1 MADARSIPSNPCSRR
16 STSRRHEQHG
26 FTLVELLVGMVVASF
41 VMAGAL
47 TITLSSREIYEADQ
61 GRTAVNQNLRIAL
74 DLLGID
80 LRQAGE
86 RLPADFPAIEIADGT
101 DGAPDQLLIRRNLL
115 SAVLPVCEEI
125 NAGST
130 SDEVRVVD
138 TGVTPPQGCDPVPDD
153 DGDGWPDN
161 IQTWRDYRDSQGGS
175 ILAYV
180 YNPVSRQGEFFL
192 YDGEGATDDH
202 FNRGD
207 GEAWQHTYPVAE
219 MCRVYLLEERLFRMN
234 EDLLQYLP
242 SDDPA
247 NPINLVDHLTDLQI
261 NAILVDGSIQSAFT
275 ASDAWDNLRAIEI
288 TVSGEAQVRQETVSR
303 TLSARYFPRNVLSL

>member
-1 MADARSIPSNPCSRR
+1 MADARFIPSNPCSRR
-16 STSRRHEQHG
+16 STSHRNGQRG
-26 FTLVELLVGMVVASF
+26 FSLVELLVAMVVASI
-41 VMAGAL
+41 VLAGAL

-61 GRTAVNQNLRIAL
+61 GRTDVNQNLRIAL

-86 RLPADFPAIEIADGT
+86 RLPADFPALEIFDGA
-101 DGAPDQLLIRRNLL
+101 DGAPDQLLVRRNLL
-115 SAVLPVCEEI
+115 STVLPVCEQI

-138 TGVTPPQGCDPVPDD
+138 SGTTPPQGCDPVPDD
-153 DGDGWPDN
+153 NGDGWPDN
-161 IQTWRDYRDSQGGS
+161 IESWRDYRDAQGGS

-192 YDGEGATDDH
+192 YDGEGATSDH

-207 GEAWQHTYPVAE
+207 GEAWQHTYLVSE
-219 MCRVYLLEERLFRMN
+219 MCRVYLIEERLFRMDQ
-234 EDLLQYLP
+234 DLLQYVS

-247 NPINLVDHLTDLQI
+247 NPINLVDHMTNLQI
-261 NAILVDGSIQSAFT
+261 NAILADGSTLSAFSAT
-275 ASDAWDNLRAIEI
+275 DAWESLRAIEI
-288 TVSGEAQVRQETVSR
+288 TVSGETRVRQQSVSR
-303 TLSARYFPRNVLSL
+303 TLSAQFFPRNVLSL